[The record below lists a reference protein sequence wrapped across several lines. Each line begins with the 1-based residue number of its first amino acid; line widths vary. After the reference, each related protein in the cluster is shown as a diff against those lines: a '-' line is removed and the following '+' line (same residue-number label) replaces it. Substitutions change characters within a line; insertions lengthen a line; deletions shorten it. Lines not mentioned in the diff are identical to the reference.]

1 MVDQITPQVTET
13 GEYDEQTLTPTM
25 RAFAQIIDRSDDV
38 VQRLHELQFEPSV
51 GKTLER
57 RYSIT
62 EVADMVGRST
72 NGIRK
77 AENTGQLIPPEKNE
91 QGRRSGYTLEGINA
105 MRDHFGINPWREP
118 GEKPFRM
125 SFQNFKGGV
134 GKTTLCCH
142 FAQYL
147 AQKGYRVLLVDCDS
161 QGSSTTTF
169 GYRPD
174 LDLEAEDTLMPFMS
188 GEKEDLMYAVRGT
201 YWDRLDIIP
210 ANLELYGAEYH
221 LASLA
226 GTPGQDWVS
235 RLHEGLLTVEHAYDV
250 IVLDPPPA
258 LGMISLNVARSL
270 DGLIVPTPP
279 AMYDYHSTITFFRMM
294 LEVLNSV
301 SSSIDKPLEFD
312 FVKML
317 VSKYDSGK
325 SAQEFMAQLMSE
337 HYAGAVLRSPL
348 VQSAEID
355 NASSNWQTVY
365 ELAGPTTSNKTYK
378 RCLNSLN
385 AVFGEIELLIRNSW
399 PSQRAKLKAE
409 GHSLL

>member
-1 MVDQITPQVTET
+1 MADQSTPIDPTT
-13 GEYDEQTLTPTM
+13 GEYIESELTPTM
-25 RAFAQIIDRSDDV
+25 RSFAQIIDRSDTV
-38 VQRLHELQFEPSV
+38 IKRLHELQFEPAS

-57 RYSIT
+57 RYSIS
-62 EVADMVGRST
+62 EVAEMIGRST

-77 AENTGQLIPPEKNE
+77 AENSGQLTPPAKNE
-91 QGRRSGYTLEGINA
+91 QGRRSGYTLEGVNT
-105 MRDHFGINPWREP
+105 MRDHFQVNPYRADD
-118 GEKPFRM
+118 EKAFRI

-134 GKTTLCCH
+134 GKTTLSCH

-174 LDLEAEDTLMPFMS
+174 LDLVAEDTLMPFFS
-188 GEKEDLMYAVRGT
+188 GERDELSYSVRST

-210 ANLELYGAEYH
+210 ANLELYGSEYH

-226 GTPGQDWVS
+226 GTTGQDWVS
-235 RLHEGLLTVEHAYDV
+235 RLHEGLLTVEQAYDIV
-250 IVLDPPPA
+250 VLDPPPA
-258 LGMISLNVARSL
+258 LGMISLNVARAL

-301 SSSIDKPLEFD
+301 NATINDPLEFS

-317 VSKYDSGK
+317 VSKYDPGK

-365 ELAGPTTSNKTYK
+365 ELSGPTTSNKTYK
-378 RCLNSLN
+378 RCLTSLN
-385 AVFGEIELLIRNSW
+385 TVFTEIELLIRNSW
-399 PSQRAKLKAE
+399 PSQRARLKAE
-409 GHSLL
+409 GHTLL

>member
-1 MVDQITPQVTET
+1 MSSESTQNMAVPSAPPVSPALRIVE
-13 GEYDEQTLTPTM
+13 
-25 RAFAQIIDRSDDV
+25 QIIDRSDTLIR
-38 VQRLHELQFEPSV
+38 RLHEEQFEPSV

-72 NGIRK
+72 TSIRK
-77 AENTGQLIPPEKNE
+77 AEDAGHLVSPEKNE
-91 QGRRSGYTLEGINA
+91 LGRRSGYTLEAINA
-105 MRDHFGINPWREP
+105 MRDYFGIFP
-118 GEKPFRM
+118 GRQDNEKPFRL

-142 FAQYL
+142 FCQYM

-169 GYRPD
+169 GYHPD
-174 LDLEAEDTLMPFMS
+174 LDLELEDTLMPFIV
-188 GEKEDLMYAVRGT
+188 GDEPDLSYAVRAT

-221 LASLA
+221 LAALA
-226 GTPGQDWVS
+226 GGTGPAWIN
-235 RLHEGLLTVEHAYDV
+235 RLHEGLQTVENAYDIV
-250 IVLDPPPA
+250 VLDPPPA
-258 LGMISLNVARSL
+258 LGMISLNVTRAM

-279 AMYDYHSTITFFRMM
+279 AMYDFHSTVTFFRMM
-294 LEVLNSV
+294 MEVVQSVGNSL
-301 SSSIDKPLEFD
+301 DEPLD
-312 FVKML
+312 IRFVKLL

-325 SAQEFMAQLMSE
+325 SAQEFIVQMMSE
-337 HYAGAVLRSPL
+337 HYAGSVLRAPML
-348 VQSAEID
+348 QSAEID

-365 ELAGPTTSNKTYK
+365 ELSSPTTSRKTYQ
-378 RCLNSLN
+378 RCINSLN
-385 AVFGEIELLIRNSW
+385 AVFEEIELLVRNTW
-399 PSQRAKLKAE
+399 PSHRDQLKSE